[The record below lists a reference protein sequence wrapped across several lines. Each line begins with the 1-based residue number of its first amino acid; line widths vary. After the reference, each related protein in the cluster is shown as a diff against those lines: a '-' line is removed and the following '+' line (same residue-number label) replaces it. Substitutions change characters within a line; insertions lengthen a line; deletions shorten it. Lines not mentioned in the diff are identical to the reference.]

1 MRFYKGNAD
10 IIKPF
15 ALVQNDGVTPV
26 DITGFTMKWFWLDRE
41 DVQPSG
47 SPITGSITDAP
58 NGKVE
63 FTIPATMLAS
73 IGKYITYINANLATY
88 NEDFKPINVQVVE
101 GSP

>member
-1 MRFYKGNAD
+1 MRFHKGNAD

-41 DVQPSG
+41 DVQPTG
-47 SPITGSITDAP
+47 SPLTGSITDGTG
-58 NGKVE
+58 GKVE
-63 FTIPATMLAS
+63 FTLPVGLLA
-73 IGKYITYINANLATY
+73 ILGKYITYINGSIGAY
-88 NEDFKPINVQVVE
+88 NEDFKPINVQVVA

>member
-26 DITGFTMKWFWLDRE
+26 DITGFTMTWTWKTRD
-41 DVQPSG
+41 DTQPTG
-47 SPITGSITDAP
+47 SPITGTITDAP

-63 FTIPATMLAS
+63 FEIPSTMLAS
-73 IGKYITYINANLATY
+73 IEKYITFINASLAGY
-88 NEDFKPINVQVVE
+88 DEDFKPINVQVIK
-101 GSP
+101 GSA